1 MFINGMADG
10 AKHTSFARAVGRECR
25 RVVIAGFVLF
35 GLVGCEAAQP
45 EATGEFREVLSLPHT
60 EGAPGPVTHWVF
72 GAMAADGTRI
82 EHALEFSIEPHPPG
96 GFDYC
101 VKVFGNEVCGSS
113 NAIWENVFG
122 VALSLPCGETAKGIL
137 LAALRDE
144 YVDDERVEL
153 ETIWFSY
160 VDGQVTS
167 IQAETADE
175 LLPMFQCDP
184 EAG

>member
-1 MFINGMADG
+1 MSINGMVGG
-10 AKHTSFARAVGRECR
+10 ASPTNFARAVGRECR
-25 RVVIAGFVLF
+25 RAAATAFVLAA
-35 GLVGCEAAQP
+35 LAGCEAAQP

-60 EGAPGPVTHWVF
+60 EGALGPITEWAF
-72 GAMAADGTRI
+72 SARAADGTLI
-82 EHALEFSIEPHPPG
+82 EFALELSIEPRPPG

-101 VKVFGNEVCGSS
+101 VKVFGNEACGSS

-160 VDGQVTS
+160 VEGEVDSEFGV
-167 IQAETADE
+167 E
-175 LLPMFQCDP
+175 P
-184 EAG
+184 ERLRSHFACPQD